1 MKKLIVFGLHIGYWL
16 LYGLLLFVIMTVMQ
30 QGRGG
35 HAIPTGALRNF
46 FLLFT
51 CTPAVLGFYLS
62 YSWLF
67 PRFLQRKKYAWLVL
81 LAPVAAL
88 AASLVSGLLMSM
100 YMGRHIM
107 FADGWQSY
115 IEETIALS
123 IIAVIHGMV
132 GLVLRGFVSWTEE
145 SRLRHALAQKNFATE
160 LALVKA
166 QINPHFLFNTLN
178 NIDILIEQN
187 SATASQY
194 LNKLSDILR
203 FMLFETKP
211 ERIPLTQ
218 ELAYLEKYVDLQ
230 KIRAP
235 HPDYARLEIAGSP
248 DAQQVP
254 PMLFIPF
261 VENAFTYSEAY
272 KGEPAV
278 QIAFTLSKDT
288 IDFVCENKYRPA
300 TSAEPGSG
308 LGLTLMEKRLNLL
321 YPGRHTLK
329 IAHDA
334 QRYRVHLSLRTA

>member
-1 MKKLIVFGLHIGYWL
+1 MKRLIVFGLHLGYWF

-35 HAIPTGALRNF
+35 HAIPTGGLRNF

-51 CTPAVLGFYLS
+51 CAPAVLGFYLF

-67 PRFLQRKKYAWLVL
+67 PRFLQKKKYGLLML
-81 LAPVAAL
+81 LAPVSAL
-88 AASLVSGLLMSM
+88 VASLISGLLMSM

-115 IEETIALS
+115 IEETIALA
-123 IIAVIHGMV
+123 IIAIIHGTV
-132 GLVLRGFVSWTEE
+132 ALVLRGFVSWTEE
-145 SRLRHALAQKNFATE
+145 SRLRQALAQKNFDTE

-178 NIDILIEQN
+178 NIDVLIEQN
-187 SATASQY
+187 SAKASQY

-211 ERIPLTQ
+211 EHIPLRQ
-218 ELAYLEKYVDLQ
+218 ELTYLEKYVDLQ
-230 KIRAP
+230 KIRAQ
-235 HPDYARLEIAGSP
+235 HPDYVRLEINGSSE
-248 DAQQVP
+248 AQIP

-261 VENAFTYSEAY
+261 VENAFTYSEAF
-272 KGEPAV
+272 KSEPAV
-278 QIAFTLSKDT
+278 QISFTLTKGK

-300 TSAEPGSG
+300 TSENGSG
-308 LGLTLMEKRLNLL
+308 LGLALIEKRLNLL

-329 IAHDA
+329 IAQDA
-334 QRYRVHLSLRTA
+334 QSYRVHLSLQTA